1 MPRSA
6 APPNKTGAQKQRK
19 ALKRRPAPEGSAL
32 AKRAGVASLAP
43 AAAERRSGDSALV
56 RRLEKQLRATKD
68 ELRSSIERMGA
79 SNESLE
85 QKVHQ
90 RTVQL
95 RALAVELS
103 LAEERERR
111 SLAQDLHDDLGQV
124 LAIVKHKLT
133 ALHGSERSADLARE
147 LKAIEDLIDQANK
160 SMRTLAFQLSPPV
173 LHTLGLVP
181 ALEWLTEE
189 MERVYGLKV
198 RLSDDGAPKPLDEP
212 SRSTLFRAVRELLI
226 NVAKHAGTRMAEV
239 TSLRSG
245 SRLTLAVNDDGG
257 GFDYQKALQAAPGT
271 GGLGL
276 ASLRERIEFIGGDMH
291 VDSRPNE
298 GTTITLITPLQVAGD
313 GTQAAQ

>member
-6 APPNKTGAQKQRK
+6 APPKKAAAQKQRK
-19 ALKRRPAPEGSAL
+19 TPKRCQAPKAPMPSAG
-32 AKRAGVASLAP
+32 AGVADQAAA
-43 AAAERRSGDSALV
+43 AAAERRSGDNDLV
-56 RRLEKQLRATKD
+56 RQLEE
-68 ELRSSIERMGA
+68 ELRSTKDDLQSSIARMEA

-85 QKVHQ
+85 QKVRE

-95 RALAVELS
+95 RALTVELS

-124 LAIVKHKLT
+124 LAIIKHKLT
-133 ALHGSERSADLARE
+133 ALHGRERGAGLPIE

-173 LHTLGLVP
+173 LHTLGLIP
-181 ALEWLTEE
+181 ALEWLTED
-189 MERVYGLKV
+189 MERVYALKV

-212 SRSTLFRAVRELLI
+212 SRTTLFRAVRELLI
-226 NVAKHAGTRMAEV
+226 NVAKHAGTGTAEV

-276 ASLRERIEFIGGDMH
+276 VSLRERIEFIGGEMH
-291 VDSRPNE
+291 VDSRPND
-298 GTTITLITPLQVAGD
+298 GTTITLIAPLQD
-313 GTQAAQ
+313 AAAEAAV

>member
-6 APPNKTGAQKQRK
+6 ARANKAGAQSQRK
-19 ALKRRPAPEGSAL
+19 VATRRQT
-32 AKRAGVASLAP
+32 P
-43 AAAERRSGDSALV
+43 AAAERGRGAGDLV
-56 RRLEKQLRATKD
+56 RQLEQELRATRD
-68 ELRSSIERMGA
+68 ELRSSIQRMEA
-79 SNESLE
+79 STVSLE
-85 QKVHQ
+85 QKVRE

-124 LAIVKHKLT
+124 LAIIKHKLT

-291 VDSRPNE
+291 VDSRLNE
-298 GTTITLITPLQVAGD
+298 GTTITLITPLQGAGD
-313 GTQAAQ
+313 ATQAAQ